1 MTLMTFD
8 LSAVTDTLLNLVW
21 NQWPESTGPI
31 WTEGGAT
38 LSDLAGP
45 TFFLPTFTGLAPDA
59 ARSLG
64 SGPLLSMYLYHV
76 EPDNAREALFWRPEI
91 LTTPPLDPTSKA
103 GPTRFLPQALNLF
116 YLLFAYSEGSY
127 IQEQEAMSVA
137 VRIFHDHP
145 IVQAP
150 QGAAV
155 PWKLTLTMEH
165 RSYDELSR
173 LWQATTTPLR
183 MSVVYRAAVVFLD
196 SAEPAPAPP
205 QEAKSVSLISLP
217 PPSSLATGGQP
228 VVFGTFSESS
238 ATGPSG
244 PVPVSQ
250 VPATVAPGQSAW
262 LVGSDL
268 GVGGV
273 SDTVY
278 LLPPGGGAEVDVTAW
293 AVVADVSGTTS
304 LAVDSSGT
312 KLRLTLPPTGAPTPG
327 DYQIRVGS
335 GVLGSPGAT
344 RSRGVPINIAASPSV
359 PAGGPG

>member
-21 NQWPESTGPI
+21 SNWPESTGPI

-45 TFFLPTFTGLAPDA
+45 AFFLPTFTGLAPDA
-59 ARSLG
+59 VRSQ

-91 LTTPPLDPTSKA
+91 LATPSLDPTSKA
-103 GPTRFLPQALNLF
+103 GPTRFLPQALNLY
-116 YLLFAYSEGSY
+116 YLLFAYSEASY

-137 VRIFHDHP
+137 VRVFHDHP
-145 IVQAP
+145 ILQAP
-150 QGAAV
+150 TGAAV
-155 PWKLTLTMEH
+155 PWELTLTMEH

-173 LWQATTTPLR
+173 LWQATTAPLR

-196 SAEPAPAPP
+196 SAETMPKPA
-205 QEAKSVSLISLP
+205 QEATSVSVISMP
-217 PPSSLATGGQP
+217 PPSSSVAVGQP
-228 VVFGTFSESS
+228 VLFGTFSESS
-238 ATGPSG
+238 VTGPSG
-244 PVPVSQ
+244 PVPTSQ
-250 VPATVAPGQSAW
+250 APATVAPGQSAW

-278 LLPPGGGAEVDVTAW
+278 LLPPGGGAEADVTEW
-293 AVVADVSGTTS
+293 AVRGNSSPPSLDV
-304 LAVDSSGT
+304 DPSGT
-312 KLRLTLPPTGAPTPG
+312 KLRLTLPSTGAPTPG
-327 DYQIRVGS
+327 DYQLRVGS
-335 GVLGSPGAT
+335 GVLGSPAAT
-344 RSRGVPINIAASPSV
+344 RSRLVPISV
-359 PAGGPG
+359 VAEGPG